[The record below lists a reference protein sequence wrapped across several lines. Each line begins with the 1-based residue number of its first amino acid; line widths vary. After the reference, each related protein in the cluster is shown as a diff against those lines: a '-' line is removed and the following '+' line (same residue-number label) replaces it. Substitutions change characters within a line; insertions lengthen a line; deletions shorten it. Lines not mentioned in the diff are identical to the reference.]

1 MATKVSDADIKAYV
15 QQNINNPAA
24 IAAAA
29 AANGVSL
36 ADLARATNFSAEQVN
51 GYFANAKV
59 DTKALTGA
67 AADTSGA
74 GADTKTATS
83 NSTTTV
89 KKAAGADTGYDA
101 ADIQSYLNSPAG
113 KQARP
118 GVTVAQF
125 VDNELINGR
134 QNLSKYLPAA
144 EVNSMTDKQILAA
157 NELYL
162 QGGSSATRKDNGLTM
177 ADIEWIRTKANDYN
191 GAVNSPRGQAVTVP
205 GDDKVLTGR
214 IPLDANYKF
223 DTSGYTGQTGASD
236 GGGTTNKANLS
247 GYGSVTTRGLVE
259 STLGYAID
267 DYFYDQSNP
276 NYAKNM
282 SALQRASKVL
292 YSDIGANQDWRNWNA
307 IMSSKDPLKAAED
320 ALVLMYNDKAY
331 LASNADKLLAKGY
344 LPEQADFT
352 YQQMADR
359 IGSTYDSTWTKGT
372 KFDGKLNTASYLSN
386 MSSMNPADQERYL
399 DSLWSQW
406 GGNPAKKTTATNT
419 TTTTGTNVNNTTGTN
434 NVTTT
439 GTGGTAVSTVAG
451 DTGIINSA
459 IAGST
464 GGTTGTA
471 AATDTTAINTPGADN
486 ITAGSQQGTAGVTG
500 AQVVYG
506 PDGKEYASAAAAK
519 AAGVT
524 NYTYTKPL
532 FGASSTTQP
541 GLLAGAD
548 TLKNPYTLPA
558 TQTGDVNPGGLI
570 ATTNKQLYSGKAKI
584 NLPAGVTNPFG
595 V

>member
-15 QQNINNPAA
+15 EQNINNPAA

-29 AANGVSL
+29 AANGVSI

-74 GADTKTATS
+74 GADTKTVT
-83 NSTTTV
+83 
-89 KKAAGADTGYDA
+89 KAAGADKGYDA

-134 QNLSKYLPAA
+134 ENLSKYLPAA

-162 QGGSSATRKDNGLTM
+162 QGGSSATRKTNGLTM

-205 GDDKVLTGR
+205 GDDKILTGR

-236 GGGTTNKANLS
+236 GSGTTNKANLS
-247 GYGSVTTRGLVE
+247 GYSNVSTRGLVE
-259 STLGYAID
+259 ATLGYAID
-267 DYFYDQSNP
+267 DYFYDKSNP

-282 SALQRASKVL
+282 STLQRAQKVQ
-292 YSDIGANQDWRNWNA
+292 YSDVGANQDWRNWNA

-320 ALVLMYNDKAY
+320 ALILMYNDKAY

-359 IGSTYDSTWTKGT
+359 VGSTYDPTWTKGT
-372 KFDGKLNTASYLSN
+372 KFDGKLNTATYLSN

-399 DSLWSQW
+399 DSLWAQW
-406 GGNPAKKTTATNT
+406 GGNPAKKVTPTKTTETK
-419 TTTTGTNVNNTTGTN
+419 VNNTTGTN
-434 NVTTT
+434 TATTT
-439 GTGGTAVSTVAG
+439 GTGGTAVSTAAG

-459 IAGST
+459 IVGST

-486 ITAGSQQGTAGVTG
+486 VTAGGQQGTASVTG

-548 TLKNPYTLPA
+548 TLKNPYTLPT
-558 TQTGDVNPGGLI
+558 TQTGDVNPSGLI

>member
-1 MATKVSDADIKAYV
+1 
-15 QQNINNPAA
+15 
-24 IAAAA
+24 
-29 AANGVSL
+29 
-36 ADLARATNFSAEQVN
+36 
-51 GYFANAKV
+51 
-59 DTKALTGA
+59 
-67 AADTSGA
+67 
-74 GADTKTATS
+74 
-83 NSTTTV
+83 
-89 KKAAGADTGYDA
+89 
-101 ADIQSYLNSPAG
+101 
-113 KQARP
+113 
-118 GVTVAQF
+118 
-125 VDNELINGR
+125 LIHGR
-134 QNLSKYLPAA
+134 ETLSKYLPPA

-157 NELYL
+157 NELYY
-162 QGGSSATRKDNGLTM
+162 QGGGSATRKDNGLTK
-177 ADIEWIRTKANDYN
+177 ADIDWIRTKANDYN
-191 GAVNSPRGQAVTVP
+191 GAVNSPNKQAVTVP
-205 GDDKVLTGR
+205 GDDKLLTGR
-214 IPLDANYKF
+214 VALDSNYKF

-236 GGGTTNKANLS
+236 GGGATNKANLS
-247 GYGSVTTRGLVE
+247 GYNSVTTRGLVE

-282 SALQRASKVL
+282 STLQRASKVL

-331 LASNADKLLAKGY
+331 LASNADKLLAQGY

-372 KFDGKLNTASYLSN
+372 KFDGKLNTATYLSN

-399 DSLWSQW
+399 DSLWAQW
-406 GGNPAKKTTATNT
+406 GGNPAKKVTPTK
-419 TTTTGTNVNNTTGTN
+419 TTGTNVNTTGTN
-434 NVTTT
+434 TATTT
-439 GTGGTAVSTVAG
+439 GTGGTAVSTAAG

-541 GLLAGAD
+541 GLLASAD

>member
-15 QQNINNPAA
+15 EQNINNPAA

-36 ADLARATNFSAEQVN
+36 ADISRATGYNPDQVS

-59 DTKALTGA
+59 DTKALAGA

-74 GADTKTATS
+74 GADTKAASS

-89 KKAAGADTGYDA
+89 TKAAGADTGYNA
-101 ADIQSYLNSPAG
+101 ADIQAYLNSPAG

-125 VDNELINGR
+125 VDNELIHGR
-134 QNLSKYLPAA
+134 ENLSKYLPAA

-157 NELYL
+157 NELYY
-162 QGGSSATRKDNGLTM
+162 QGGGSATRKENGLTM
-177 ADIEWIRTKANDYN
+177 ADIDWIRTKANDYN
-191 GAVNSPRGQAVTVP
+191 GAVNSPNKQAVTVP
-205 GDDKVLTGR
+205 GDDKILTGR
-214 IPLDANYKF
+214 VALDANYKF
-223 DTSGYTGQTGASD
+223 DNSGYTGQTGASD
-236 GGGTTNKANLS
+236 GSGTTNRANLS
-247 GYGSVTTRGLVE
+247 GYGSATTRGLVE
-259 STLGYAID
+259 ATLGYPID
-267 DYFYDQSNP
+267 EYFYNESNP

-282 SALQRASKVL
+282 STLQRAIKVQ
-292 YSDIGANQDWRNWNA
+292 YSDVGANEDWRNWNA

-331 LASNADKLLAKGY
+331 LASNANSLLAKGY
-344 LPEQADFT
+344 LPEQADYT

-359 IGSTYDSTWTKGT
+359 VGSTYDSTWTKGT
-372 KFDGKLNTASYLSN
+372 KFDGKLNTATFLSN

-399 DSLWSQW
+399 ESLWSQW
-406 GGNPAKKTTATNT
+406 GGNPTNKTTATNT
-419 TTTTGTNVNNTTGTN
+419 ATTTGTKVNTTGTN
-434 NVTTT
+434 AATTT
-439 GTGGTAVSTVAG
+439 GTGGTAVSTAAG
-451 DTGIINSA
+451 DTGLINSA
-459 IAGST
+459 ITGST
-464 GGTTGTA
+464 GGTAGTA
-471 AATDTTAINTPGADN
+471 AATDTVAINTPGADN
-486 ITAGSQQGTAGVTG
+486 ITAGGQQGTAGVTG

-506 PDGKEYASAAAAK
+506 PDGKEYASSAAAI
-519 AAGVT
+519 AAGVK

-541 GLLAGAD
+541 GLLASAD

>member
-29 AANGVSL
+29 AANGVSI

-89 KKAAGADTGYDA
+89 TKAAGADTGYNA
-101 ADIQSYLNSPAG
+101 ADIQAYLNSPAG

-157 NELYL
+157 NELYY
-162 QGGSSATRKDNGLTM
+162 QGGGSATRKDNGLTM
-177 ADIEWIRTKANDYN
+177 ADIDWIRTKANDYN

-236 GGGTTNKANLS
+236 GGGATNKANLS
-247 GYGSVTTRGLVE
+247 GYNSVTTRGLVE

-282 SALQRASKVL
+282 STLQRAIKVQ
-292 YSDIGANQDWRNWNA
+292 YSDVGANQDWRNWNA

-320 ALVLMYNDKAY
+320 ALILMYNDKAY
-331 LASNADKLLAKGY
+331 LASNADKLLAQGY

-359 IGSTYDSTWTKGT
+359 VGSTYDSTWTKGT
-372 KFDGKLNTASYLSN
+372 KFDGKLNTATYLSN

-399 DSLWSQW
+399 DSLWAQW

-419 TTTTGTNVNNTTGTN
+419 TTTTGTNVNNTAGTN
-434 NVTTT
+434 TATTT
-439 GTGGTAVSTVAG
+439 GTGGTAVSTAAG

-459 IAGST
+459 IVGST

-486 ITAGSQQGTAGVTG
+486 LTAGSQQGTAGVTG

-558 TQTGDVNPGGLI
+558 TQTGDVNPSGLI